1 MKSKSITVLV
11 VAALVAPAVLAVPP
25 ASAAE
30 PTGVALTVYNNDL
43 GLVKDVRVVN
53 VESGIHEIRFDDV
66 AARIDPTSVHF
77 RALDNPDDVVLR
89 EQNFQYDLA
98 DAERL
103 LSRYLGRAVTAV
115 MKEGGNQSGTLL
127 SYDQAN
133 LVLQQSGEGVAVIN
147 RAEVKTVT
155 LGELPGGLV
164 VRPTLVW
171 SLQSGRSG
179 PERVETSYLTGGINW
194 HAEYVAVVNP
204 DDTKLD
210 LTAWVSID
218 NQSGATYEN
227 AKLKLVAG
235 DVHRVQ
241 PEYMPMNGGIRMK
254 DQMEVMAAAPQFT
267 EESFFEYHLYSLD
280 QPATVRDRETKQLS
294 LFPTAAASALKKM
307 TFDGARRAK
316 DVVVSLEVANSKANG
331 LGMPLPKGIVRV
343 YKQGRD
349 GAQEFVGEDRIDHT
363 ASDEKMRLTLGN
375 AFDVVGERT
384 EVAHERIDDRTYR
397 QTIKVE
403 LRNHKE
409 EAVDVSVIEHMSG
422 DWTVTQKSHDHKT
435 VDAHTIE
442 FPVTVPADGTVVVT
456 YTVRFRY

>member
-1 MKSKSITVLV
+1 MKSKSIAVLM
-11 VAALVAPAVLAVPP
+11 VAALTVQPALTVL
-25 ASAAE
+25 AAE

-53 VESGIHEIRFDDV
+53 VENGIHEIRFDDV

-103 LSRYLGRAVTAV
+103 LSRYLGRSVTAV
-115 MKEGGNQSGTLL
+115 MKEGGSQSGTLL
-127 SYDQAN
+127 SYDHAN
-133 LVLQQSGEGVAVIN
+133 LVLQQSGDGVAVIN

-171 SLQSGRSG
+171 SLQSNRSG

-241 PEYMPMNGGIRMK
+241 PEYVPMNGRAGRLK
-254 DQMEVMAAAPQFT
+254 DEMQAMAAPPQFT
-267 EESFFEYHLYSLD
+267 EEAFFEYHLYSLD

-316 DVVVSLEVANSKANG
+316 DVVVSLEVANSKANA

-375 AFDVVGERT
+375 AFDVVGERIVT
-384 EVAHERIDDRTYR
+384 AHDRIDDRTNR
-397 QTIKVE
+397 QSIKVE
-403 LRNHKE
+403 LRNHKT
-409 EAVDVSVIEHMSG
+409 EAVDVSVIEHMPG
-422 DWTVTQKSHDHKT
+422 DWTVTEKSHDYKA

-442 FPVTVPADGTVVVT
+442 FPVRVPAGGTVVVT

>member
-1 MKSKSITVLV
+1 
-11 VAALVAPAVLAVPP
+11 
-25 ASAAE
+25 
-30 PTGVALTVYNNDL
+30 
-43 GLVKDVRVVN
+43 
-53 VESGIHEIRFDDV
+53 
-66 AARIDPTSVHF
+66 
-77 RALDNPDDVVLR
+77 
-89 EQNFQYDLA
+89 
-98 DAERL
+98 
-103 LSRYLGRAVTAV
+103 
-115 MKEGGNQSGTLL
+115 
-127 SYDQAN
+127 
-133 LVLQQSGEGVAVIN
+133 VI
-147 RAEVKTVT
+147 
-155 LGELPGGLV
+155 
-164 VRPTLVW
+164 RPTLVW

-204 DDTKLD
+204 DDNRLD

-235 DVHRVQ
+235 DVNRVR
-241 PEYMPMNGGIRMK
+241 PEYGIAGSVRMK
-254 DQMEVMAAAPQFT
+254 DQMETMAAAPPQFT

-294 LFPTAAASALKKM
+294 LFPTASASALKKM
-307 TFDGARRAK
+307 TYDGARRPR

-331 LGMPLPKGIVRV
+331 LGMPLPKGVVRV

-384 EVAHERIDDRTYR
+384 ETAHQRIDDRTHR
-397 QTIKVE
+397 QTIKVDI
-403 LRNHKE
+403 RNHKT
-409 EAVDVSVIEHMSG
+409 EAVDVSVIEHLPG
-422 DWTVTQKSHDHKT
+422 DWTVTEKSHEFKK
-435 VDAHTIE
+435 VDAHSIE
-442 FPVTVPADGTVVVT
+442 FPVKVPAGGSVSVT